1 MHSFRNF
8 IRGPVGKILLFLFV
22 VPFIITGFYGYFESG
37 GRSADVVAEVDGSPI
52 YGRMLNERV
61 RQMREQVLSQS
72 PGVDPAL
79 LESFISPEM
88 VLQGLVNNELLA
100 VEARNAGL
108 SVSEEQAARLVVDI
122 PQFHGADGKF
132 SAEAF
137 EQFVRARG
145 MNQRSFITSL
155 RQDLL
160 LNQVR
165 SAFEDTDFA
174 LPKEVAEQ
182 RRLAEQQ
189 RDIRYVRKAVAELA
203 AGYDVS
209 ADDIQAWYDA
219 NQNSFMTP
227 EALRLEYIV
236 VDPAALAGEVEITEE
251 HIQAEYASRRAAME
265 QVAARAERRRA
276 AHVLVAVNDEQS
288 AAAAEQKIATLQD
301 RLAMGED
308 FSDLAREASDDAS
321 TAAAGGELGLVGR
334 GDLPESM
341 EQALFALAEGEV
353 SAPVV
358 TDAGYHLVKLL
369 AVQTRELPAVEESRD
384 AIIADL
390 EKRAAE
396 VRAIELADRL
406 EELAFEHSDLQTP
419 SEQLG
424 LGLQTTDWLTL
435 TQSNGLLQ
443 HAAVREAVT
452 SSAVRDQRM
461 NSELL
466 QLPDGRSLV
475 LRIAEVRPAEPMALA
490 DVSDR
495 IRSTIQRERALAEID
510 ELAEAGREAVAGG
523 AGIDALAGIVG
534 AEVRDREAL
543 TRNDAVPSAEVV
555 RAAFSAPRPADSA
568 GAGAVEVLRLANGD
582 LVALSVVA
590 VRDGAAP
597 LSDSEEAMALA
608 ELASVEGSRS
618 LRQAIMLLRAT
629 TPVDI
634 YESRLRP
641 QVAE

>member
-8 IRGPVGKILLFLFV
+8 IRGPVGKVLLFLFV
-22 VPFIITGFYGYFESG
+22 VPFIITGFYGYFESS
-37 GRSADVVAEVDGSPI
+37 GRDADVVAEVDGSPI
-52 YGRMLNERV
+52 YGRLLNERV
-61 RQMREQVLSQS
+61 QQMRQQVLSQS

-79 LESFISPEM
+79 LESFIGPEM

-108 SVSEEQAARLVVDI
+108 TVSEEQAARLVVEI
-122 PQFHGADGKF
+122 PQFQGDDGKF

-137 EQFVRARG
+137 EQFVRGRG
-145 MNQRSFITSL
+145 MNQRSFIRSL

-165 SAFEDTDFA
+165 SGFEDTDFA
-174 LPKEVAEQ
+174 LPAEVAEQ

-189 RDIRYVRKAVAELA
+189 RDIRYVRKTVAELA

-209 ADDIQAWYDA
+209 EEDIQAWYDA
-219 NQNSFMTP
+219 NQNTFMTP
-227 EALRLEYIV
+227 EGLRLQYIAI
-236 VDPAALAGEVEITEE
+236 DPAQLAGETEITEE
-251 HIQAEYASRRAAME
+251 QIQAEYASRRAAME

-288 AAAAEQKIATLQD
+288 SAEAEQKIATLQD

-308 FSDLAREASDDAS
+308 FADLARDASDDAS
-321 TAAAGGELGLVGR
+321 TASAGGELGLVGR

-369 AVQTRELPAVEESRD
+369 SVQTRELPAVEESRD
-384 AIIADL
+384 AIVADL

-424 LGLQTTDWLTL
+424 LTLETTDWLTL
-435 TQSNGLLQ
+435 AQSDGLLQ
-443 HAAVREAVT
+443 HAVVREAVT
-452 SSAVRDQRM
+452 SSAVRDQGM

-475 LRIAEVRPAEPMALA
+475 LRIDQVRPAEPMPLA
-490 DVSDR
+490 EVRDR
-495 IRSTIQRERALAEID
+495 IRSSIQRERALVEID
-510 ELAEAGREAVAGG
+510 SLTESGREAVAGG
-523 AGIDALAGIVG
+523 ADIDALAAVVG
-534 AEVRDREAL
+534 AEVRNQDGL
-543 TRNDAVPSAEVV
+543 TRTDAVPSAEVV
-555 RAAFSAPRPADSA
+555 RAAFSAPRPADGS
-568 GAGAVEVLRLANGD
+568 GAVEVLRLANGD

-590 VRDGAAP
+590 VRDGGAQ
-597 LSDSEEAMALA
+597 LSETEEAMALA

-618 LRQAIMLLRAT
+618 LRQALMLLRNT
-629 TPVDI
+629 TAVDI

-641 QVAE
+641 QVVE

>member
-1 MHSFRNF
+1 MQSFRNF

-22 VPFIITGFYGYFESG
+22 VPFIITGFYGYFEAG

-61 RQMREQVLSQS
+61 QQMRQQVLSQS
-72 PGVDPAL
+72 PEVDPAL

-122 PQFHGADGKF
+122 PQFHGADGRF
-132 SAEAF
+132 SAEIF

-165 SAFEDTDFA
+165 SSFEDTDFA
-174 LPKEVAEQ
+174 LPAEVAEQ

-189 RDIRYVRKAVAELA
+189 RDIRYVRKTVAELV

-209 ADDIQAWYDA
+209 AEDIEAWYQA

-227 EALRLEYIV
+227 EALRLQYIV
-236 VDPAALAGEVEITEE
+236 VDPAALQGDAEITEE
-251 HIQAEYASRRAAME
+251 QVQAEYASRRAAME

-288 AAAAEQKIATLQD
+288 TAAAEQKIATLQD

-308 FSDLAREASDDAS
+308 FADLAKDASDDAS
-321 TAAAGGELGLVGR
+321 TASAGGELGLVGR

-384 AIIADL
+384 AIVADL
-390 EKRAAE
+390 KRRAAE
-396 VRAIELADRL
+396 VKAIELADRL

-424 LGLQTTDWLTL
+424 LSLQSTDWLTL
-435 TQSNGLLQ
+435 AQSDGLLQ
-443 HAAVREAVT
+443 HAVVREAVT
-452 SSAVRDQRM
+452 SSAVRDQSM

-475 LRIAEVRPAEPMALA
+475 LRIGEVRPAEPMPLV
-490 DVSDR
+490 DVRDR
-495 IRSTIQRERALAEID
+495 IRSSIQRERALAEID
-510 ELAEAGREAVAGG
+510 ALAQSGREAVAGG
-523 AGIDALAGIVG
+523 ANIDALADVIGSQ
-534 AEVRDREAL
+534 VRDRESL
-543 TRNDAVPSAEVV
+543 TRTDAVPSAEVV
-555 RAAFSAPRPADSA
+555 RAAFSAPRPAD

-582 LVALSVVA
+582 LVALTVVA
-590 VRDGAAP
+590 VRDGSAP
-597 LSDSEEAMALA
+597 LSGNEEAMALA

-618 LRQAIMLLRAT
+618 LRQALMLLRDT
-629 TPVDI
+629 TSVDV

-641 QVAE
+641 QMAE

>member
-1 MHSFRNF
+1 MQSFRNF
-8 IRGPVGKILLFLFV
+8 IRGPVGMVLLVLFV
-22 VPFIITGFYGYFESG
+22 VPFIITGFYGYFESS
-37 GRSADVVAEVDGSPI
+37 GRNADVVAEVDGSPV
-52 YGRMLNERV
+52 YGRLLNERV
-61 RQMREQVLSQS
+61 QQMRQQVLSQS

-108 SVSEEQAARLVVDI
+108 SVSEEQAARLVLDI
-122 PQFHGADGKF
+122 PEFQDADGKF

-145 MNQRSFITSL
+145 MNQRSFIRSL
-155 RQDLL
+155 RQDVL

-165 SAFEDTDFA
+165 SSFEDTDFA
-174 LPKEVAEQ
+174 LPMEVAEQ

-189 RDIRYVRKAVAELA
+189 RDIRYVRKTVAELA

-209 ADDIQAWYDA
+209 DEDIQAWYEA
-219 NQNSFMTP
+219 NQNSFLTP
-227 EALRLEYIV
+227 EALRLQYVV
-236 VDPAALAGEVEITEE
+236 VDPAQLAGEVEITEE
-251 HIQAEYASRRAAME
+251 QIQAEYATRRAAME

-276 AHVLVAVNDEQS
+276 AHVLVAVNDDQS
-288 AAAAEQKIATLQD
+288 SAEAEQKIATLQD

-308 FSDLAREASDDAS
+308 FADLAKDASDDAS
-321 TAAAGGELGLVGR
+321 TASAGGELGLVGR

-353 SAPVV
+353 SAPVI

-369 AVQTRELPAVEESRD
+369 SVQTRELPAVEESRD
-384 AIIADL
+384 AIVTDL

-424 LGLQTTDWLTL
+424 LNLQATDWVTL
-435 TQSNGLLQ
+435 GQAGGLLQ
-443 HAAVREAVT
+443 HAVVREAVT
-452 SSAVRDQRM
+452 SPAVRDQGM

-475 LRIAEVRPAEPMALA
+475 LRIGEVRPAEPMPLA
-490 DVSDR
+490 EVRDR
-495 IRSTIQRERALAEID
+495 IRSSIQRERALVEID
-510 ELAEAGREAVAGG
+510 TLAASGREAVAAG
-523 AGIDALAGIVG
+523 ADIDGVADVVG
-534 AEVRDREAL
+534 AEVSNKEAL
-543 TRNDAVPSAEVV
+543 TRTDVVPSAEVV
-555 RAAFSAPRPADSA
+555 RAAFSAPRPADGGS
-568 GAGAVEVLRLANGD
+568 AVEVLRLANGD
-582 LVALSVVA
+582 LVAVSVVA
-590 VRDGAAP
+590 VRDGTAS

-618 LRQAIMLLRAT
+618 LRQALMLLRNT
-629 TPVDI
+629 TSVDI

-641 QVAE
+641 EVVE

>member
-8 IRGPVGKILLFLFV
+8 IRGPVGKVLLFLFV
-22 VPFIITGFYGYFESG
+22 VPFIITGFYGYFESS
-37 GRSADVVAEVDGSPI
+37 GRDADVVAEVDGSPI
-52 YGRMLNERV
+52 YGRLLNERV
-61 RQMREQVLSQS
+61 QQMRQQVLSQS

-79 LESFISPEM
+79 LESFIGPEM

-108 SVSEEQAARLVVDI
+108 TVSEEQAARLVVEI
-122 PQFHGADGKF
+122 PQFQGDDGKF

-137 EQFVRARG
+137 EQFVRGRG
-145 MNQRSFITSL
+145 MNQRSFIRSL

-165 SAFEDTDFA
+165 SGFEDTDFA
-174 LPKEVAEQ
+174 LPAEVAEQ

-189 RDIRYVRKAVAELA
+189 RDIRYVRKTVAELA

-209 ADDIQAWYDA
+209 EEDIQAWYDA
-219 NQNSFMTP
+219 NQNTFMTP
-227 EALRLEYIV
+227 EGLRLQYIAI
-236 VDPAALAGEVEITEE
+236 DPAQLAGETEITEE
-251 HIQAEYASRRAAME
+251 QIQAEYASRRAAME

-288 AAAAEQKIATLQD
+288 SAEAEQKIATLQD

-308 FSDLAREASDDAS
+308 FADLARDASDDAS
-321 TAAAGGELGLVGR
+321 TASAGGELGLVGR

-369 AVQTRELPAVEESRD
+369 SVQTRELPAVEESRD
-384 AIIADL
+384 AIVADL

-424 LGLQTTDWLTL
+424 LKLETTDWLTL
-435 TQSNGLLQ
+435 AQSDGLLQ
-443 HAAVREAVT
+443 HAVVREAVT
-452 SSAVRDQRM
+452 SSAVRDQGM

-475 LRIAEVRPAEPMALA
+475 LRIDQVRPAEPMPLA
-490 DVSDR
+490 EVRDR
-495 IRSTIQRERALAEID
+495 IRSSIQRERALVEID
-510 ELAEAGREAVAGG
+510 SLTESGREAVAGG
-523 AGIDALAGIVG
+523 ADIDALAAVVG
-534 AEVRDREAL
+534 AEVRNQDGL
-543 TRNDAVPSAEVV
+543 TRTDAVPSAEVV
-555 RAAFSAPRPADSA
+555 RAAFSAPRPADGS
-568 GAGAVEVLRLANGD
+568 GAVEVLRLANGD

-590 VRDGAAP
+590 VRDGGAQ
-597 LSDSEEAMALA
+597 LSETEEAMALA

-618 LRQAIMLLRAT
+618 LRQALMLLRNT
-629 TPVDI
+629 TSVDI

-641 QVAE
+641 QVVE

>member
-8 IRGPVGKILLFLFV
+8 IRGPVGKVLLFLFV
-22 VPFIITGFYGYFESG
+22 VPFIITGFYGYFESS
-37 GRSADVVAEVDGSPI
+37 GRNADVVAEVDGSPI
-52 YGRMLNERV
+52 YGRLLNDRV
-61 RQMREQVLSQS
+61 QQMRQQVLSQS

-79 LESFISPEM
+79 LESFITPEM

-108 SVSEEQAARLVVDI
+108 AVSEEQAARLLVDI
-122 PQFHGADGKF
+122 PQFQDADGKF

-137 EQFVRARG
+137 EQFVRGRG
-145 MNQRSFITSL
+145 MNQRSFIRSL

-165 SAFEDTDFA
+165 SGFEDTDFA
-174 LPKEVAEQ
+174 LPTEVAEQ

-189 RDIRYVRKAVAELA
+189 RDIRYVRKTVAELA
-203 AGYDVS
+203 ASYDVS
-209 ADDIQAWYDA
+209 DEDIQAWYDA
-219 NQNSFMTP
+219 NQNTFLTP
-227 EALRLEYIV
+227 EGLRLQYIV
-236 VDPAALAGEVEITEE
+236 IDPAQLAGETEITEE
-251 HIQAEYASRRAAME
+251 QIQAEYASRRAAME

-288 AAAAEQKIATLQD
+288 AAEAEQKIATLQD

-308 FSDLAREASDDAS
+308 FADLARDASDDVS
-321 TAAAGGELGLVGR
+321 TASVGGELGLVGR

-369 AVQTRELPAVEESRD
+369 SVQTRELPAVEESRD

-396 VRAIELADRL
+396 VRAVELADRL

-424 LGLQTTDWLTL
+424 LTLETTDWLTL
-435 TQSNGLLQ
+435 AQSDGLLQ
-443 HAAVREAVT
+443 HAVVREAVT
-452 SSAVRDQRM
+452 SSAVRDQGM

-475 LRIAEVRPAEPMALA
+475 LRIDQVRPAEPMPLA
-490 DVSDR
+490 EVRDR
-495 IRSTIQRERALAEID
+495 IRSSIQRERALVEID
-510 ELAEAGREAVAGG
+510 SLTESGRDAVAGG
-523 AGIDALAGIVG
+523 ADIDALAAVVG
-534 AEVRDREAL
+534 AEVRNQDGL
-543 TRNDAVPSAEVV
+543 TRTAAVPSAEVV
-555 RAAFSAPRPADSA
+555 RAAFSAPRPAD
-568 GAGAVEVLRLANGD
+568 GGNAVEVLRLANGD

-590 VRDGAAP
+590 VRDGGAE
-597 LSDSEEAMALA
+597 LSETEEAMALA

-618 LRQAIMLLRAT
+618 LRQALMLLRNT
-629 TPVDI
+629 TSVDV

-641 QVAE
+641 EVVE

>member
-1 MHSFRNF
+1 MQSFRNF

-61 RQMREQVLSQS
+61 QQMRQQVLSQS

-122 PQFHGADGKF
+122 PEFHGADGKF
-132 SAEAF
+132 SAEIF

-145 MNQRSFITSL
+145 MNQRSFIRSL

-165 SAFEDTDFA
+165 SGFEDTDFA
-174 LPKEVAEQ
+174 LPTEVAEQ
-182 RRLAEQQ
+182 RRLAEQR
-189 RDIRYVRKAVAELA
+189 RDIRYVRKTVAELA

-209 ADDIQAWYDA
+209 NEDIQAWYEA

-227 EALRLEYIV
+227 EGLRLQYVV
-236 VDPAALAGEVEITEE
+236 VDPAQLAGEVEITEE
-251 HIQAEYASRRAAME
+251 QIQAEYASRRAAME

-288 AAAAEQKIATLQD
+288 TAEAEQKIATLQG

-308 FSDLAREASDDAS
+308 FADLAKDASDDAS
-321 TAAAGGELGLVGR
+321 TASAGGELGLVGR

-353 SAPVV
+353 SAPVI

-369 AVQTRELPAVEESRD
+369 SVQTRELPAVEQSRD

-396 VRAIELADRL
+396 VRSIELADRL

-424 LGLQTTDWLTL
+424 LNLQSTDWLTL
-435 TQSNGLLQ
+435 AQSDGLLQ
-443 HAAVREAVT
+443 HAVVREAVM
-452 SSAVRDQRM
+452 SSAVRDQGM

-475 LRIAEVRPAEPMALA
+475 LRIGEVRPAEPMPLA
-490 DVSDR
+490 DVRDR
-495 IRSTIQRERALAEID
+495 IRSSIQRERALVEID
-510 ELAEAGREAVAGG
+510 ALTASGREAVAGG
-523 AGIDALAGIVG
+523 ADIEGLAGVVG
-534 AEVRDREAL
+534 AEVHSKKGL
-543 TRNDAVPSAEVV
+543 TRTDAVPSAEVV
-555 RAAFSAPRPADSA
+555 KAAFSAPRPVDGSS
-568 GAGAVEVLRLANGD
+568 AVEVLRLANGD
-582 LVALSVVA
+582 MVALSIVA

-618 LRQAIMLLRAT
+618 LRQALMLLRNN
-629 TPVDI
+629 TPVDV

-641 QVAE
+641 EVLE